1 MIKKRG
7 TCGRYCGC
15 YSLNFNDFE
24 QRRHSFDL
32 WLMLSVKLQH
42 IAFGWAEL
50 HDNISVAGQQVAIQS
65 VSSSPWSFEVQRHSV
80 VK

>member
-1 MIKKRG
+1 
-7 TCGRYCGC
+7 
-15 YSLNFNDFE
+15 
-24 QRRHSFDL
+24 
-32 WLMLSVKLQH
+32 MLSVKLQH